1 MGGQRRQH
9 CRPGP
14 SARGRRPPHAGTRRR
29 KKGVEHPENEA
40 LGRSRGGLSTKVH
53 LACDGKGR
61 PLSVVV
67 TPGQRHESTQLE
79 AVLDAIRVVR
89 LGVGRPRKHPERLI
103 ADKGYSSPSCRRVLR
118 KRGIAH
124 TIPERRD
131 QQERRS
137 GRPGR
142 KPGFD
147 ANAYRRRNVVERC
160 VNRLKQWRGIAT
172 RYEKRAVNYR
182 AMVVIAAL
190 MVWLAS

>member
-1 MGGQRRQH
+1 M
-9 CRPGP
+9 
-14 SARGRRPPHAGTRRR
+14 
-29 KKGVEHPENEA
+29 
-40 LGRSRGGLSTKVH
+40 H

-79 AVLDAIRVVR
+79 AVLDAIRVAR
-89 LGVGRPRKHPERLI
+89 PGVGRPRKRPERLI
-103 ADKGYSSPSCRRVLR
+103 ADKCYSSPSCRKVLR

-131 QQERRS
+131 QREQRT
-137 GRPGR
+137 GRPVR
-142 KPGFD
+142 KLGFD
-147 ANAYRRRNVVERC
+147 AKAYRRCTVVERC
-160 VNRLKQWRGIAT
+160 VNRLKQCRGIAT

-182 AMVVIAAL
+182 VMVVIVAL

>member
-1 MGGQRRQH
+1 
-9 CRPGP
+9 
-14 SARGRRPPHAGTRRR
+14 
-29 KKGVEHPENEA
+29 
-40 LGRSRGGLSTKVH
+40 LSTKVH

-79 AVLDAIRVVR
+79 AVLDAIRVAR
-89 LGVGRPRKHPERLI
+89 PGVGRPRKHPERLI

-131 QQERRS
+131 QRERRT

-147 ANAYRRRNVVERC
+147 ANAYRRRNVVEQC

-172 RYEKRAVNYR
+172 RYEKRALNYR
-182 AMVVIAAL
+182 AVVVIAAL
-190 MVWLAS
+190 MIWLAL